1 MTIWVQLVGLAEAIC
16 APHCSRYAI
25 PGTHGAAT
33 CTCGTKGTF
42 AKCRIFFPGVAWE
55 LKETWGFPKHL
66 DLLGACRAAY
76 TPYTKWIVSIW
87 CRHHTGMSALREVWS
102 GPPCTLGW
110 QSHPRPALRV
120 SHASEVTAQRTVG
133 TNQQPTRA
141 RGLGELPGGR
151 GALYPPQ
158 PHQG

>member
-1 MTIWVQLVGLAEAIC
+1 MTIWVLHIAAGTLSRGRTGLPRARVARRARSHSAGLSSQVGLPC
-16 APHCSRYAI
+16 
-25 PGTHGAAT
+25 
-33 CTCGTKGTF
+33 
-42 AKCRIFFPGVAWE
+42 VAWE
-55 LKETWGFPKHL
+55 LKETWGFPKHP

-76 TPYTKWIVSIW
+76 A
-87 CRHHTGMSALREVWS
+87 RHHTGMSALREVRS
-102 GPPCTLGW
+102 GPLCTRGW

-133 TNQQPTRA
+133 TNRQLTGA